1 MRQLAKFSISVR
13 EEDFVL
19 HLEDNAGEKMDFAAS
34 PEQLDAVIDAL
45 DELLAE
51 AEEDI
56 FEVDEGEDDEDEEE
70 DEDEDEDEAST
81 TRN

>member
-19 HLEDNAGEKMDFAAS
+19 HLVDDTGETMEFAAS

-45 DELLAE
+45 DELLSE
-51 AEEDI
+51 NEEDL
-56 FEVDEGEDDEDEEE
+56 FEVDGEGE
-70 DEDEDEDEAST
+70 T
-81 TRN
+81 YQKPLG

>member
-19 HLEDNAGEKMDFAAS
+19 HLVDDAGEATEFAAS

-51 AEEDI
+51 NEEDL
-56 FEVDEGEDDEDEEE
+56 FEVEDEGP
-70 DEDEDEDEAST
+70 T
-81 TRN
+81 YQKPLG

>member
-1 MRQLAKFSISVR
+1 MRQLARFSISVR

-19 HLEDNAGEKMDFAAS
+19 HLVDAAGDTTEFAAA

-51 AEEDI
+51 NEDDL
-56 FEVDEGEDDEDEEE
+56 FEVEDD
-70 DEDEDEDEAST
+70 T
-81 TRN
+81 VYQKPLG

>member
-19 HLEDNAGEKMDFAAS
+19 HLEDDAGGSVDFAAA

-45 DELLAE
+45 DELLSDN
-51 AEEDI
+51 EEDL
-56 FEVDEGEDDEDEEE
+56 FEV
-70 DEDEDEDEAST
+70 EDEAPLYQKPLG
-81 TRN
+81 

>member
-1 MRQLAKFSISVR
+1 MRQLAKFTISIR
-13 EEDFVL
+13 DEDFVL
-19 HLEDNAGEKMDFAAS
+19 HLEDDAGEKMDFAAS

-51 AEEDI
+51 AEEDV
-56 FEVDEGEDDEDEEE
+56 FEVDDEDEEGGE
-70 DEDEDEDEAST
+70 DAPA

>member
-19 HLEDNAGEKMDFAAS
+19 HLEDDAGEALDFAAS

-45 DELLAE
+45 DELLSE
-51 AEEDI
+51 NEEDM
-56 FEVDEGEDDEDEEE
+56 FEVEDES
-70 DEDEDEDEAST
+70 ST
-81 TRN
+81 YQKPLG

>member
-19 HLEDNAGEKMDFAAS
+19 HLEDDAGEKMDFAAS

-45 DELLAE
+45 DELLSE
-51 AEEDI
+51 AEEDV
-56 FEVDEGEDDEDEEE
+56 FEVEGEDDEDDEGDEEVE
-70 DEDEDEDEAST
+70 EVSS

>member
-19 HLEDNAGEKMDFAAS
+19 HLEDDAGVATDFAAS

-45 DELLAE
+45 DELLSE
-51 AEEDI
+51 NEEDV
-56 FEVDEGEDDEDEEE
+56 FEVEE
-70 DEDEDEDEAST
+70 DVAVYQKPLG
-81 TRN
+81 

>member
-1 MRQLAKFSISVR
+1 MRQLAKFAISVR
-13 EEDFVL
+13 SEDFVL
-19 HLEDNAGEKMDFAAS
+19 HLEDDAGEKMDFAAS

-51 AEEDI
+51 AEEDV
-56 FEVDEGEDDEDEEE
+56 FEVDDDDEDEA
-70 DEDEDEDEAST
+70 DEDEPGEA

>member
-13 EEDFVL
+13 AEDFVL
-19 HLEDNAGEKMDFAAS
+19 HLVDDAGEATDFAAS

-51 AEEDI
+51 NEEDL
-56 FEVDEGEDDEDEEE
+56 FEVDDDGP
-70 DEDEDEDEAST
+70 T
-81 TRN
+81 YQKPLG

>member
-1 MRQLAKFSISVR
+1 MRQLAKFAISIR

-19 HLEDNAGEKMDFAAS
+19 HLEDDAGEKMDFAAS

-51 AEEDI
+51 AEEDV
-56 FEVDEGEDDEDEEE
+56 FEVDDEEDDG
-70 DEDEDEDEAST
+70 EAPST

>member
-19 HLEDNAGEKMDFAAS
+19 HLEDDAGEKMDFAAS

-45 DELLAE
+45 DELLSE
-51 AEEDI
+51 AEEDV
-56 FEVDEGEDDEDEEE
+56 FEVEGEHDEDDEDDEEVE
-70 DEDEDEDEAST
+70 EVSS

>member
-19 HLEDNAGEKMDFAAS
+19 HLEDETGQAEDFAAS

-45 DELLAE
+45 DDLLSE
-51 AEEDI
+51 NEEDV
-56 FEVDEGEDDEDEEE
+56 FEVEDDGP
-70 DEDEDEDEAST
+70 T
-81 TRN
+81 YQKPLG